1 MKKEKD
7 NEKAVKTHKG
17 RGGDGLFFD
26 KNKKLWGFR
35 ITDDKDYRR
44 VKWQTKTEAKKA
56 KRDFE
61 LELEQR
67 KQEAAK
73 EEVITLEKVYKH
85 YLEHGALEKRDG
97 TLAKQDSMWRNH
109 ISAIYGSRAV
119 DSFSSGEINNYLLEL
134 YMQGDGYG
142 NRKGGYAYGYV
153 EGFLKFFYLL
163 FGYSRRQNWIDK
175 EKHRD
180 LCVDKDSKI
189 RMPKKTQEDLADEG
203 EIETYT
209 LDEINRMRER
219 INLKNS
225 NLALSFEI
233 GYFMGLR
240 ISECFGLMWEDINF
254 ETKIMKI
261 ERQLVKPKG
270 CKFWCLAPLKTPA
283 AYREIDIPDQLLT
296 LLKER
301 KEQQEK
307 DALEYG
313 EAYKN
318 KEVVK
323 KRLLKGQDESLV
335 GGSFINRAPDGS
347 LFTSDSMKS
356 WATKFEAELGI
367 HFKYHNLRHTHA
379 STLAALNCPIPL
391 LTKRLGHEKIET
403 TQQYY
408 FGKNEI
414 SQEKLIS
421 GLNSL

>member
-7 NEKAVKTHKG
+7 NEKSVKTHKG

-44 VKWQTKTEAKKA
+44 VKWQSKTEAKKA

-61 LELEQR
+61 LELEKR

-73 EEVITLEKVYKH
+73 EEVITLGKVYQH
-85 YLEHGALEKRDG
+85 YLEHGAMEKRPG

-109 ISAIYGSRAV
+109 ISAIYESRAV
-119 DSFSSGEINNYLLEL
+119 DSFSPGEINNYLLEL
-134 YMQGDGYG
+134 YMRGDEYKKD
-142 NRKGGYAYGYV
+142 NTGYAYGYV

-163 FGYSRRQNWIDK
+163 FGYSRRQGWIDK
-175 EKHRD
+175 EKYRD
-180 LCVDKDSKI
+180 LCVDDDSRI
-189 RMPKKTQEDLADEG
+189 TMPKKTDEDVADEG

-219 INLKNS
+219 IKNS
-225 NLALSFEI
+225 NLSLSWDI
-233 GYFMGLR
+233 GYFQGLR
-240 ISECFGLMWEDINF
+240 ISECFGLMWKDIDF
-254 ETKIMKI
+254 EAKKMTI
-261 ERQLVKPKG
+261 ERQLLKPKG
-270 CKFWCLAPLKTPA
+270 CKFWCLMPCKTTTA
-283 AYREIDIPDQLLT
+283 RRVIDIPDNLLKA
-296 LLKER
+296 LKER

-323 KRLLKGQDESLV
+323 IRMLKGQDESLV
-335 GGSFINRAPDGS
+335 GGSFINRGQDGS

-356 WATKFEAELGI
+356 WATKFNTELGI
-367 HFKYHNLRHTHA
+367 QFKYHNLRHTHA

-391 LTKRLGHEKIET
+391 LMKRLGHKKITT
-403 TQQYY
+403 TQKYY
-408 FGKNEI
+408 FGQNEI
-414 SQEKLIS
+414 AEEKLIS
-421 GLNSL
+421 TLNTL